1 MSFIGPPEGYIFQVC
16 TYQHKY
22 PTWLRCKNE
31 EQLRQYITSPII
43 IAHGFDFGV
52 RIVHQ
57 SSYLNIVGDVLG
69 VGRYAKEGNI
79 CIFHEGMF
87 IEGDDGIPVQVGHT
101 FLSMDD
107 TLPEIDEH
115 WLGVELPFENYVGGE
130 WFDDE
135 EGFDDEERWIE
146 QNEKELDEKELDG
159 KIEVVS
165 IPLHIVTHLE
175 SGACIGLMSHL
186 FPEALLP

>member
-1 MSFIGPPEGYIFQVC
+1 MSYIGLPEGYIFQVC
-16 TYQHKY
+16 THQHKDL
-22 PTWLRCKNE
+22 TWIRCNTE
-31 EQLRQYITSPII
+31 ERLRQYITSPII
-43 IAHGFDFGV
+43 IAHGFDFEV

-57 SSYLNIVGDVLG
+57 GSYLDIVMGDVLG
-69 VGRYAKEGNI
+69 VGRYAKEGDI

-87 IEGDDGIPVQVGHT
+87 IEGDDGIPVQVGHV
-101 FLSMDD
+101 FLSMKD
-107 TLPEIDEH
+107 TLPKIDEH
-115 WLGVELPFENYVGGE
+115 WLGVELPFENYAGRE

-135 EGFDDEERWIE
+135 KGFDDEERWIE
-146 QNEKELDEKELDG
+146 QNEKELDG

-175 SGACIGLMSHL
+175 SGTCVGLMSHL

>member
-1 MSFIGPPEGYIFQVC
+1 MSYIRLPEGYIFQVC
-16 TYQHKY
+16 THQHKY
-22 PTWLRCKNE
+22 LTWLKCKNG

-57 SSYLNIVGDVLG
+57 SSYPDIVVGDVLG

-87 IEGDDGIPVQVGHT
+87 IEEDDGIPVQVGHT
-101 FLSMDD
+101 FLSMGD

-115 WLGVELPFENYVGGE
+115 WLGVELSSGNFVDGE

-135 EGFDDEERWIE
+135 KGFDDEERWIE
-146 QNEKELDEKELDG
+146 QNEKELDG

-175 SGACIGLMSHL
+175 SGACVGLMSHL

>member
-1 MSFIGPPEGYIFQVC
+1 MSLIGPPEGCIFQIC
-16 TYQHKY
+16 SHQHKDL
-22 PTWLRCKNE
+22 TWIRCNTE
-31 EQLRQYITSPII
+31 ERLRQYITSPII

-57 SSYLNIVGDVLG
+57 SSYLDIVVGKVLG
-69 VGRYAKEGNI
+69 VGRYTKEGDI

-87 IEGDDGIPVQVGHT
+87 IEGNDGIPVQVGHV
-101 FLSMDD
+101 FLSMKD
-107 TLPEIDEH
+107 TLPKIDEH
-115 WLGVELPFENYVGGE
+115 WLEVEFPFENYLDGE

-135 EGFDDEERWIE
+135 KGFDDEEKWIE
-146 QNEKELDEKELDG
+146 QNEKELDG

-165 IPLHIVTHLE
+165 IPLRIVTRLE
-175 SGACIGLMSHL
+175 SGACVGLMSHL